1 MNLRNALIAVF
12 LLSSVQIAVAQS
24 ADDGLRARDADW
36 MSYRDAYKTMLWF
49 EKYGKAKNLIQLQ
62 LQVLPKDKNIPI
74 DSLRVHILGKT
85 THLDLPLDPLGRTT
99 LPLLKAAYDDNAELV
114 VNQKNGQTA
123 FYFRTSINLRTDG
136 IYEIADL
143 RAACEQTLAY
153 QSYVD
158 SGANR
163 GKRCVG
169 VRFVFAK
176 KDNAAQVEF
185 KYLTQNSTLPSLD
198 NSAAWNDTA
207 AIFKT
212 TNVIFGAA
220 TNTAAHKQSSPQIE
234 KGQIHT
240 RTSPLAILALIE

>member
-1 MNLRNALIAVF
+1 VNLRNAFFAIS
-12 LLSSVQIAVAQS
+12 LLTTACTAVAQS
-24 ADDGLRARDADW
+24 ADDGMRARDAEW

-49 EKYGKAKNLIQLQ
+49 EKYGKPKNLIQLQ
-62 LQVLPKDKNIPI
+62 LQVLPKDKNTSI
-74 DSLRVHILGKT
+74 DSLRMHIVGKT

-99 LPLLKAAYDDNAELV
+99 LPLLKVAYDDNAELV
-114 VNQKNGQTA
+114 VNQKNGQAA
-123 FYFRTSINLRTDG
+123 FHFRTSINLRTDG

-158 SGANR
+158 IGANR

-176 KDNAAQVEF
+176 KDNTALVEF
-185 KYLTQNSTLPSLD
+185 KYLTQNTALPILD
-198 NSAAWNDTA
+198 NSAVWNDTA
-207 AIFKT
+207 AIFKIS
-212 TNVIFGAA
+212 NVIFGAA
-220 TNTAAHKQSSPQIE
+220 INMATHTQPSPQIE

-240 RTSPLAILALIE
+240 RTSPLAIIALIE